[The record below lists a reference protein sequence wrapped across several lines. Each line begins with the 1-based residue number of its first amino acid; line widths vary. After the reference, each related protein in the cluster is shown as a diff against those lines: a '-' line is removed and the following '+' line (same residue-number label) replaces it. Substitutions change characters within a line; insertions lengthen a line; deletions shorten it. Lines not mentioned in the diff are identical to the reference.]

1 MYALFSSAKLGKL
14 FHKSKYF
21 LSFPPSFHFPLPSPP
36 FRKELVVGRWSLAMF
51 LHFSLRLT
59 KSARL
64 CTSSIFHH
72 PLFLQLVDEVDGAF
86 EGGSA
91 GEDGADGVEARGEA
105 EDMLLGGVEEGG
117 HDVLPLVEDLDT
129 LSRRLHIEAQLD
141 VGAVGMR
148 HHHGLA
154 LLREE
159 AVARQLHVDEDGGV
173 VAYQR
178 YFNDISTIHQR

>member
-1 MYALFSSAKLGKL
+1 MILSTQAPTFFSSA
-14 FHKSKYF
+14 HKECEAVY
-21 LSFPPSFHFPLPSPP
+21 
-36 FRKELVVGRWSLAMF
+36 
-51 LHFSLRLT
+51 
-59 KSARL
+59 
-64 CTSSIFHH
+64 IFHH

-86 EGGSA
+86 EGGTA
-91 GEDGADGVEARGEA
+91 GEDGADGEEARGEA

-117 HDVLPLVEDLDT
+117 HDVLCLVEDLDT

-159 AVARQLHVDEDGGV
+159 AVAHQLHVDMDGGV
-173 VAYQR
+173 GS
-178 YFNDISTIHQR
+178 STYAKYGRK